1 MSTMPD
7 MRKGAAALPARVRAG
22 DIGVDLIARRVT
34 VRDRLVDLAPIDLSL
49 LYVLAARRG
58 EVLAR
63 ETIRRLVW
71 GEDDSHSNIIERHIA
86 SLRAKICPDPAHP
99 HYIQTI
105 AGQGYRLR

>member
-1 MSTMPD
+1 
-7 MRKGAAALPARVRAG
+7 MRKQAAALPAQVRVG
-22 DIGVDLIARRVT
+22 DIGIDLIARRVT
-34 VRDRLVDLAPIDLSL
+34 VRDRPVELAPIDRSV

-58 EVLAR
+58 EVLSR

-71 GEDDSHSNIIERHIA
+71 GAEDSHSNIIERHIA

-105 AGQGYRLR
+105 AGRGYRLR